1 MDELVKMW
9 GYKQTTIKGAI
20 CYTKEYDKYI
30 TIVIHKACVFVSN
43 RVVLRQ
49 KEDCQNEL
57 KALKQGKYELSQ
69 VKLSRSL

>member
-49 KEDCQNEL
+49 KED
-57 KALKQGKYELSQ
+57 
-69 VKLSRSL
+69 